1 VTKLEFY
8 KGIAKILEVEIEQ
21 VSDDVALSD
30 FEEWN
35 SLSVIAFIAYVDE
48 QLKFVVSPKEL
59 AESKTVHDLYL
70 LVKSEIER

>member
-1 VTKLEFY
+1 MTKLEFY